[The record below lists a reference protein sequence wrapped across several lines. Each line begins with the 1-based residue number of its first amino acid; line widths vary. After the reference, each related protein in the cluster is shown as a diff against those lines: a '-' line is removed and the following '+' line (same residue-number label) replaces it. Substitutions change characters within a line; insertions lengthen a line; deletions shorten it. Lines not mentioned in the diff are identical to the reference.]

1 VKRDY
6 ILLGAIALGSMLAGV
21 LLFKFLQPLP
31 EQQPSTVSIELH
43 SIPLTDIDD
52 QQTLLKDWAGEIL
65 VVNFWAPWCAPCR
78 REIPALIEIEREYRA
93 RGVRVLGLAFDGEE
107 QVRRFAAEYQISY
120 PLFLSGNRS
129 AMYNAAFDNP
139 SGSLPYTA
147 LLSRDQNIVFQHN
160 GELTAQQLRAQL
172 DALLQV
178 DENSKL

>member
-1 VKRDY
+1 MPKIQLNDIELY
-6 ILLGAIALGSMLAGV
+6 YEIEGAGEPVLFLHGLGSSSVAWQ
-21 LLFKFLQPLP
+21 FQK
-31 EQQPSTVSIELH
+31 E
-43 SIPLTDIDD
+43 
-52 QQTLLKDWAGEIL
+52 
-65 VVNFWAPWCAPCR
+65 
-78 REIPALIEIEREYRA
+78 
-93 RGVRVLGLAFDGEE
+93 
-107 QVRRFAAEYQISY
+107 RFAAEYQISY